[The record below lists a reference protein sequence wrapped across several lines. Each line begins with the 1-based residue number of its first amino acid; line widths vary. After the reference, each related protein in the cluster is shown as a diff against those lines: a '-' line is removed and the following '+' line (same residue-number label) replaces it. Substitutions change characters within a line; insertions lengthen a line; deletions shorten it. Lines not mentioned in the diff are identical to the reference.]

1 MHNTNI
7 SENFQKLE
15 QKKYF
20 FVIYREGIFA
30 SRAQRQLGLVGQEDG
45 GLVAVHLVQVLL
57 QQGDRRVHPPI
68 RLVPRLAE
76 VLSPA
81 TKDYPLRKSEFGK
94 LLV

>member
-15 QKKYF
+15 Q
-20 FVIYREGIFA
+20 IFA

-68 RLVPRLAE
+68 RLCAGGVT
-76 VLSPA
+76 VVS
-81 TKDYPLRKSEFGK
+81 TFKYKY
-94 LLV
+94 